1 MSNRRLSKAIADV
14 NFGEFR
20 RQLEY
25 KCKEVVVI
33 PRFFASSQI
42 CSNCGYQNK
51 EVKNLSV
58 REWTCNS
65 CGTENSRDHNAS
77 LNILK
82 EGLKIYS
89 SGSYSV
95 SLNEATVKPKVCKDE
110 VGSCVATK
118 QKTKVFVSFG

>member
-1 MSNRRLSKAIADV
+1 MKTFTVVSTSSKALCATST
-14 NFGEFR
+14 F
-20 RQLEY
+20 
-25 KCKEVVVI
+25 I

-42 CSNCGYQNK
+42 CSNCGYKNK

-58 REWTCNS
+58 REWTCVS
-65 CGTENSRDHNAS
+65 CEAKHNRDENAA

-82 EGLKIYS
+82 EGLKIRS
-89 SGSYSV
+89 SASYAV
-95 SLNEATVKPKVCKDE
+95 NQNEATVKPKVCKDE

>member
-1 MSNRRLSKAIADV
+1 MSLFDILIYN
-14 NFGEFR
+14 
-20 RQLEY
+20 Y

-58 REWTCNS
+58 REWTCTNCKIRHNRDFNS
-65 CGTENSRDHNAS
+65 A

-95 SLNEATVKPKVCKDE
+95 SLNEVTVKPKVCKDE

-118 QKTKVFVSFG
+118 HKTKVFVSFG

>member
-1 MSNRRLSKAIADV
+1 M
-14 NFGEFR
+14 FTTM
-20 RQLEY
+20 LEY
-25 KCKEVVVI
+25 KCEWYGVNLLRI
-33 PRFFASSQI
+33 GRFEPSSKT
-42 CSNCGYQNK
+42 CSDCGRVNK
-51 EVKNLSV
+51 QLTLKD
-58 REWTCNS
+58 REWTCTNCKIHHNRDFNS
-65 CGTENSRDHNAS
+65 A

-95 SLNEATVKPKVCKDE
+95 SLNEVTVKPKVCKDE

>member
-1 MSNRRLSKAIADV
+1 M
-14 NFGEFR
+14 NF
-20 RQLEY
+20 
-25 KCKEVVVI
+25 V
-33 PRFFASSQI
+33 
-42 CSNCGYQNK
+42 
-51 EVKNLSV
+51 EVKKKENLGIKNMA
-58 REWTCNS
+58 NS
-65 CGTENSRDHNAS
+65 FNSA

-95 SLNEATVKPKVCKDE
+95 SLNEVTVKPKVCKDE

>member
-1 MSNRRLSKAIADV
+1 M
-14 NFGEFR
+14 NF
-20 RQLEY
+20 
-25 KCKEVVVI
+25 V
-33 PRFFASSQI
+33 
-42 CSNCGYQNK
+42 
-51 EVKNLSV
+51 EVKRKENLGIKNMA
-58 REWTCNS
+58 NS
-65 CGTENSRDHNAS
+65 FNSA

-95 SLNEATVKPKVCKDE
+95 SLNEVTVKPKVCKDE